1 MSESLRYVKEFDFT
15 PQGFARGG
23 HVKCNAAKG
32 GKIKNESKVTTGV
45 STKRKPNE
53 VQVSRAA
60 SKATRSEVNLPKN
73 APVQLPPFNREPLI
87 PMAAQE
93 PVMKKGGKFE
103 AKVGKVMHEFKSG
116 ELRSGG
122 KKGPEVKSR
131 KQAVAIALS
140 EARKAGKK

>member
-1 MSESLRYVKEFDFT
+1 MMRYVKEFDFT

-93 PVMKKGGKFE
+93 PAMKKGG
-103 AKVGKVMHEFKSG
+103 KVGKVMHEFKAG
-116 ELRSGG
+116 ELHSGS